1 MSRRGAGAPAAA
13 LPAPADCAVER
24 GVSSLVDPTGT
35 GSAPPPSSDVIV
47 RLMALGQNDGYGD
60 VPGMASN
67 QSIARGLIED
77 ARLRLAN
84 LLEDWTSVT
93 LGAPLTQRI
102 SNRAR
107 ERAGHAIIELAP
119 SLGRRRLWR
128 TDGVKNDRARP
139 VLATGGEVCGPNW
152 RLVLEEWPR
161 LKGSLADA
169 GEMTLA
175 DDAIAAVRFA
185 TDLLAAHAAIVA
197 TGAADDPRCGRT
209 RTLLTGLAHHDA
221 CVRERPGGESEHL
234 RPATIMLSATPWS
247 KPSLRHR
254 FPHTGIDA
262 RGIRPKLPAKGFPVP
277 GGVTIAITDAGVT
290 LSPMRVI
297 VGAHPEP
304 LERLRAIASL
314 SEDPRP

>member
-1 MSRRGAGAPAAA
+1 MTRRTDPKAAKI
-13 LPAPADCAVER
+13 LPSPADCAVER
-24 GVSSLVDPTGT
+24 GISSLVDPTGT

-47 RLMALGQNDGYGD
+47 RLIALGRDDGYGG

-67 QSIARGLIED
+67 QSIAQGLIED
-77 ARLRLAN
+77 ARLRLAK
-84 LLEDWTSVT
+84 LLEDWTAVT

-128 TDGVKNDRARP
+128 TDGVKNDRSRP

-169 GEMTLA
+169 DEITLA
-175 DDAIAAVRFA
+175 DDAITAVRFA
-185 TDLLAAHAAIVA
+185 IDLLAAHAAIVA
-197 TGAADDPRCGRT
+197 TGAADDPRCVRT
-209 RTLLTGLAHHDA
+209 RELLTGLAHHDA

-234 RPATIMLSATPWS
+234 RPATIMLAATPWS

-254 FPHTGIDA
+254 FPHAGIDA
-262 RGIRPKLPAKGFPVP
+262 RGIRPKLPAKDFPVP
-277 GGVTIAITDAGVT
+277 GGVTVTITDGGVT
-290 LSPMRVI
+290 LAPMRVI
-297 VGAHPEP
+297 VGADADPMV
-304 LERLRAIASL
+304 RMRAIAELGDGS
-314 SEDPRP
+314 